1 MASSRESQIKGL
13 KKPTVP
19 ISTLRAAP
27 DTLAIE
33 EEFVALIGRHMKA
46 HRGIGFQVEFPP
58 ISHHRRVG
66 ALDFGM
72 LHPAGRPRPPL
83 EDILTRH
90 LKRLF
95 GNDNAF
101 DLIIHS

>member
-1 MASSRESQIKGL
+1 MAPSRESQIKGF

-19 ISTLRAAP
+19 ISTLRPTP
-27 DTLAIE
+27 DTLAIKE
-33 EEFVALIGRHMKA
+33 KLIALIGRHMKA
-46 HRGIGFQVEFPP
+46 HRSIGFQGKFPP

-66 ALDFGM
+66 ALDLRM

-90 LKRLF
+90 LKRIF